1 MTTSLRSALKEQ
13 LDSLTPPPADL
24 ELVVRRGKRRRQVRR
39 AGTAAVVAGVAAALV
54 VPLTGRLG
62 GPEQNSSAS
71 DYASIGRLDLDAGLR
86 AYADPGGEIHLGGRT
101 FDAADLEYL
110 DTDATATAFGVVFY
124 DRGRPMLLG
133 ESGEVTALVEGPVES
148 SGGSSSSSCVISC
161 RSFHPTAKA
170 DSQAP
175 LVAWAT
181 LHDGT
186 ATLTVRDMS
195 TGEDAGS
202 LDVACGDCDDL
213 VIDALDEGFVFFRT
227 SEGTRIWEVGRDVS
241 FAFAGPQTR
250 VADVRSGVLLYD
262 GPAPRTA
269 EADRYLT
276 IPAPIDAQLTFDGR
290 YILDWSS
297 VLQNTRAGD
306 RPVRLDEGPTKRGA
320 LGFWNIDTDGSVL
333 VATLTGEYPQY
344 TVFDCEIPT
353 GRCAEV
359 GPLEP
364 TGGDPMFIG
373 NDM

>member
-1 MTTSLRSALKEQ
+1 MTTPLRTALKEQ
-13 LDSLTPPPADL
+13 LDSVSPPPGEL
-24 ELVVRRGKRRRQVRR
+24 ELVVRRGRRRRQMRR
-39 AGTAAVVAGVAAALV
+39 AGTVAAVASVVAVLV

-62 GPEQNSSAS
+62 GTGQTTTGS
-71 DYASIGRLDLDAGLR
+71 DYASIGRLDFDEGLR
-86 AYADPGGEIHLGGRT
+86 AYADPGVEIHLGDRT

-110 DTDATATAFGVVFY
+110 DTDATATPFGVVFY
-124 DRGRPMLLG
+124 DHGRPMLLG
-133 ESGEVTALVEGPVES
+133 KSGEVTALVEGPVES
-148 SGGSSSSSCVISC
+148 SEG
-161 RSFHPTAKA
+161 FHPTAKA

-181 LHDGT
+181 LHDST

-195 TGEDAGS
+195 TGKDAGT
-202 LDVACGDCDDL
+202 LDVACGECEDL

-262 GPAPRTA
+262 GPAPRSVD
-269 EADRYLT
+269 ADRYLT
-276 IPAPIDAQLTFDGR
+276 IPAAIDAQLTFDGR
-290 YILDWSS
+290 HILNWSS
-297 VLQNTRAGD
+297 VLQNTRTTG
-306 RPVRLDEGPTKRGA
+306 RPVRLDEGPTKEGA
-320 LGFWNIDTDGSVL
+320 LGFWTIDTDGSVL
-333 VATLTGEYPQY
+333 VATLTGKYPQY

>member
-1 MTTSLRSALKEQ
+1 MTTDLRTALKEQ
-13 LDSLTPPPADL
+13 LDALTPPPADL
-24 ELVVRRGKRRRQVRR
+24 ERVVRRGKRRRWVRR
-39 AGTAAVVAGVAAALV
+39 ARTAAVVAGVVAALV
-54 VPLTGRLG
+54 VSLTGRLG
-62 GPEQNSSAS
+62 GPEQNTTVT
-71 DYASIGRLDLDAGLR
+71 DYAGIGRLDFDEGLR
-86 AYADPGGEIHLGGRT
+86 AYADPGGEIHLGDRT
-101 FDAADLEYL
+101 FDGADLEHL

-148 SGGSSSSSCVISC
+148 SDG
-161 RSFHPTAKA
+161 FHPTAKS

-181 LHDGT
+181 LSDGI

-213 VIDALDEGFVFFRT
+213 VIDALDKGFVFFRT
-227 SEGTRIWEVGRDVS
+227 SEGTQIWEVGRDLS
-241 FAFAGPQTR
+241 FAFAGTQTR
-250 VADVRSGVLLYD
+250 VVDVRSGVLLYD
-262 GPAPRTA
+262 GPAPRSA
-269 EADRYLT
+269 DADRYLS

-290 YILDWSS
+290 HVLYWSS
-297 VLQNTRAGD
+297 VLQPTRNTGG
-306 RPVRLDEGPTKRGA
+306 PVRLEEGPKKEGA
-320 LGFWNIDTDGSVL
+320 LGFWTVDTDGSVL
-333 VATLTGEYPQY
+333 VATLTGKYPEY
-344 TVFDCEIPT
+344 TVFDCEVPS

>member
-1 MTTSLRSALKEQ
+1 MTTDLRSALKEQ
-13 LDSLTPPPADL
+13 LDSVTPPPADL
-24 ELVVRRGKRRRQVRR
+24 ELVVRRGKRRRRVRR
-39 AGTAAVVAGVAAALV
+39 AGTAVVVAGAVAALV

-62 GPEQNSSAS
+62 GPEQKTTGSN
-71 DYASIGRLDLDAGLR
+71 YASIGRLDFDEGLR
-86 AYADPGGEIHLGGRT
+86 AYADPGVAIHLGDRT

-110 DTDATATAFGVVFY
+110 DTAATATAFGVVFY
-124 DRGRPMLLG
+124 DGGWPMLLG

-148 SGGSSSSSCVISC
+148 SEG
-161 RSFHPTAKA
+161 FQPTAKA

-181 LHDGT
+181 LRDGT

-195 TGEDAGS
+195 TGEDAGA
-202 LDVACGDCDDL
+202 LDVACGDCEDL
-213 VIDALDEGFVFFRT
+213 VIEALDEGFVFFRT

-241 FAFAGPQTR
+241 FPFAGPQTR
-250 VADVRSGVLLYD
+250 VVDVRSGVLLHD
-262 GPAPRTA
+262 GPAPRSVDA
-269 EADRYLT
+269 ERYLT

-290 YILDWSS
+290 HILNWSS
-297 VLQNTRAGD
+297 VLQNTRTTV
-306 RPVRLDEGPTKRGA
+306 RPVRLEEGPTKEGA
-320 LGFWNIDTDGSVL
+320 LGFWTIDTDGSVL
-333 VATLTGEYPQY
+333 VATLTGKYPEY
-344 TVFDCEIPT
+344 TVFDCEVPS